1 MTDDYPAE
9 RHVYGRADAPITVLE
24 YGDLECPYCRAAAPA
39 LRELVDTSDGQV
51 RLVWR
56 HFPLFEVHPYALSAA
71 LAAEA
76 AGAHGKFWEMHDEL
90 IRHQDRLADQD
101 LRVAAEALGLDPDD
115 VAGNGA
121 QAYAPGISADYAAGV
136 ELGVRGTPTIF
147 VGRTRFHGK
156 PTVERLREAVEAAR

>member
-1 MTDDYPAE
+1 MTDDFPAD
-9 RHVYGRADAPITVLE
+9 RHAYGRPDAPITVLE
-24 YGDLECPYCRAAAPA
+24 FGDLECPYCRAAAPA